1 MKQMVRLT
9 GLAVAL
15 GALTGACRAQNSQ
28 TQRLDF
34 DPSVVH
40 DAPILMSFDGPG
52 VAASRLVSATL
63 VILVN
68 QSSLPDEL
76 EVFDASLPGWESVRT
91 VASSGWQFYE
101 VALDRGVFDEVS
113 LGLEARLV
121 VNYVHAYQGTQIDH
135 AELTVVFEG
144 CLADFDANGYVNG
157 NDFDLYASA
166 FEVGDVSAD
175 IDGNGYVNGN
185 DYDLFAS
192 AFENGC

>member
-9 GLAVAL
+9 GLLAAFATL
-15 GALTGACRAQNSQ
+15 PGACRAQNTQ

-40 DAPILMSFDGPG
+40 AAPIPLNFDAPG

-76 EVFDASLPGWESVRT
+76 EVFDTSLPGWASVRT
-91 VASSGWQFYE
+91 VASSGWQFYD
-101 VALDRGVFDEVS
+101 VALDRGLFDEVA
-113 LGLEARLV
+113 LGLQARLV

-135 AELTVVFEG
+135 AELTVVFET
-144 CLADFDANGYVNG
+144 CLADVDFNGYVNA
-157 NDFDLYASA
+157 L
-166 FEVGDVSAD
+166 
-175 IDGNGYVNGN
+175 
-185 DYDLFAS
+185 DYDIFAS
-192 AFENGC
+192 AFETGDLFADMDANGFVNGLDYDIFASAFEAGC